1 VIERRVEFGHAAI
14 EVAQLR
20 RLICGTRVNFSSR
33 RLPDALPAHH
43 PRAPFRFPEPGN
55 DHVATARRHAS
66 IAARIAA
73 ARKYPATHGWSVGR
87 HAR

>member
-33 RLPDALPAHH
+33 RLPDALPAHQ
-43 PRAPFRFPEPGN
+43 PARAVSLSGAGE
-55 DHVATARRHAS
+55 
-66 IAARIAA
+66 
-73 ARKYPATHGWSVGR
+73 
-87 HAR
+87 

>member
-33 RLPDALPAHH
+33 RLPACDVTG
-43 PRAPFRFPEPGN
+43 PRAPLRFPEPEE
-55 DHVATARRHAS
+55 
-66 IAARIAA
+66 
-73 ARKYPATHGWSVGR
+73 
-87 HAR
+87 